1 MKRLISSCHQWCPQ
15 CSKPVVNIAFPARQ
29 CLTCQ
34 RHLWSLR
41 FLTMKTA
48 GYLCPNLCWAI
59 CHQAHA
65 CFSFCSSCSDGSH
78 SIRWWSSCDQMGP
91 TASAGGPAVIRWVP
105 QHLLVVQL
113 WSDGSHS
120 ICWWSS
126 CDQMGPTASA
136 DAPAVIR
143 WVPQHPLMVQLWSDG
158 SHSIRWWSS
167 CDQMGPTASA
177 DGPAVIRWVPQHPLM
192 VQLWSD
198 GSHSIR
204 WWSDGSHSIR
214 WCSSCDQMGPTA
226 SAGAPAVIR
235 WVPQH
240 PLVLQLIRWVAQR
253 LLMAQLWSDGSQR
266 LLMLQQWSGGPHSIR
281 WCFSWAI
288 KTSSFCP
295 WQQCLTLSARWY
307 ASQ

>member
-120 ICWWSS
+120 I
-126 CDQMGPTASA
+126 
-136 DAPAVIR
+136 R
-143 WVPQHPLMVQLWSDG
+143 W
-158 SHSIRWWSS
+158 RSS

-204 WWSDGSHSIR
+204 WWSNCDQMGPTASTG
-214 WCSSCDQMGPTA
+214 DQMGPTA